1 MVTVDLLKL
10 RFNWLTTTEQE
21 QDIRAT
27 VLWSA
32 LLQVL
37 LNQHI
42 HSYMVLWLFMVL
54 LHACMGSITFTSFD
68 VPSLHFLCSHGDL

>member
-32 LLQVL
+32 
-37 LNQHI
+37 
-42 HSYMVLWLFMVL
+42 
-54 LHACMGSITFTSFD
+54 FTDLVASFTKSTY
-68 VPSLHFLCSHGDL
+68 P